1 MLGIDIVLLNLK
13 LSRYQIYALRF
24 LFLFPCFPPFYFL
37 CTSTSVHILFPLCK
51 KWCECLNIIEYAM
64 CETSFNLGGSPFLL
78 ANASNGVNNE
88 SLSMIMILR

>member
-24 LFLFPCFPPFYFL
+24 LFLFPCFPTFYYL

-64 CETSFNLGGSPFLL
+64 CETSWV
-78 ANASNGVNNE
+78 GVH
-88 SLSMIMILR
+88 SYLPMPVMALIMSHYQ